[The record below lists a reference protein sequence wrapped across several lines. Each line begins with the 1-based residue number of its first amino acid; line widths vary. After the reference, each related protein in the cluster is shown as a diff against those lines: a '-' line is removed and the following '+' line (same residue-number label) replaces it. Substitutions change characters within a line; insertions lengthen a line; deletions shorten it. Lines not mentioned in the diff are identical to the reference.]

1 MSFLSKFLLL
11 KCSAS
16 VSVSTRRL
24 LGTVAC
30 VSVAWAGV
38 VSPAMAQ
45 DRTAWLRDN
54 ESTKMTGYLLQ
65 GEDVYALCDE
75 DCSDLDLILY
85 NEMGVM
91 VDTDEQM
98 DSFPIVTAPYE
109 GTFIVEVA
117 MPSCI
122 HSAGCAVSLSSD
134 YGF

>member
-1 MSFLSKFLLL
+1 M
-11 KCSAS
+11 S
-16 VSVSTRRL
+16 VSARGL
-24 LGTVAC
+24 FGTVAC
-30 VSVAWAGV
+30 VSVAWAGAM
-38 VSPAMAQ
+38 SPAIAQ

-54 ESTKMTGYLLQ
+54 ESTTMTGYLLQ

-75 DCSDLDLILY
+75 DCSDLDLILF

-91 VDTDEQM
+91 VDTDEQL

-109 GTFIVEVA
+109 GTFIVEIS
-117 MPSCI
+117 MPSCV

>member
-1 MSFLSKFLLL
+1 MSLLSKSSLL
-11 KCSAS
+11 KFSAS
-16 VSVSTRRL
+16 GFVSVRGL

-30 VSVAWAGV
+30 ASVAWAGV

-54 ESTKMTGYLLQ
+54 ESTTMTGYLLQ

-91 VDTDEQM
+91 VDTDEQL

-109 GTFIVEVA
+109 GTFIVEIA
-117 MPSCI
+117 MPSCL
-122 HSAGCAVSLSSD
+122 HSAGCSVSLSSD